1 MIDDIETTEFPSY
14 EAPPVEA
21 PRSRLREVIEKW
33 KEAPPYEGVRGA
45 EPEDI
50 SGIGPESLIKI
61 ETILDAMDWP
71 QIIIFHYC
79 ESDRVVAPFVIGVS
93 SEGNPLMRGYQLEGV
108 SKSGKGDGWRVF
120 QIRKME
126 NIENHQDYFNTEDF
140 DFQRHYP
147 WIYKVFKML

>member
-1 MIDDIETTEFPSY
+1 MSK
-14 EAPPVEA
+14 
-21 PRSRLREVIEKW
+21 LHEVIAAW
-33 KEAPPYEGVRGA
+33 KESPPYEGVRGA

-50 SGIGPESLIKI
+50 KDIEPDSVAKI

-71 QIIIFHYC
+71 QLIVFRYGD
-79 ESDRVVAPFVIGVS
+79 SDRVVAPFVIGVS

-108 SKSGKGDGWRVF
+108 SRSGKGEGWRVF

-126 NIENHQDYFNTEDF
+126 NVENHQDFFDKDDF
-140 DFQRHYP
+140 DFQQFYP